1 MVFFLCTPPWSW
13 DIVALPE
20 GMARLGMDSKRS
32 SGGLTK
38 YRALHSMVF
47 GLMSTYVQMGRP
59 ICWALFLYWLSHTCQ
74 GGRGTLVSLLLAS
87 GGSLPICLYI
97 SQSEYFCLSSRY
109 SGHLSKVAWLPH
121 PLAILIPFL
130 AGSWIFSHAD

>member
-1 MVFFLCTPPWSW
+1 MYKWDARYAGPFFC
-13 DIVALPE
+13 IGFHIHA
-20 GMARLGMDSKRS
+20 
-32 SGGLTK
+32 
-38 YRALHSMVF
+38 
-47 GLMSTYVQMGRP
+47 
-59 ICWALFLYWLSHTCQ
+59 
-74 GGRGTLVSLLLAS
+74 RGTLASLLLAS

-97 SQSEYFCLSSRY
+97 SQSEYFRLSSRY